1 MILAI
6 HRGHPRRK
14 FVTTPIVSYPLI
26 LISCRSTSFTSITN
40 GNPYRN
46 EPQDPVC
53 MPPPSSLRGIGD
65 PEKVDRGS
73 GVPQSRSE
81 PTLHSMDGQQ
91 EAKPAAY
98 RNPIHL
104 LPRSPTRSRSN
115 PSSEA
120 AGMSRGR
127 AVNRPN
133 SPVKKLQDV
142 NENEVLE
149 VQKAPRNRSHSPV
162 KRLFGMG
169 KSSSL
174 KDIAG
179 EPQAQAREEQA
190 DKIKRTG
197 LKVWGDK
204 FKHGF
209 PVRPRSAGNYLC
221 TY

>member
-1 MILAI
+1 MILTI
-6 HRGHPRRK
+6 HRGHQRRK
-14 FVTTPIVSYPLI
+14 SVRTPIVSYLLVLI
-26 LISCRSTSFTSITN
+26 LCRPTSFTSITN
-40 GNPYRN
+40 GNPYIS
-46 EPQDPVC
+46 EPQGPVC
-53 MPPPSSLRGIGD
+53 MPPPLSLRGNGD

-73 GVPQSRSE
+73 GMPQSRSE

-91 EAKPAAY
+91 KTKPAEY
-98 RNPIHL
+98 RIPIHL

-120 AGMSRGR
+120 ASMSRGR

-149 VQKAPRNRSHSPV
+149 VQKTPRKRSRSPV
-162 KRLFGMG
+162 KRLLGMG

-190 DKIKRTG
+190 DKSKRPG

-209 PVRPRSAGNYLC
+209 LVCSRRAGSYLC

>member
-6 HRGHPRRK
+6 HRGHQRRK
-14 FVTTPIVSYPLI
+14 FVRTQIVSYSHI
-26 LISCRSTSFTSITN
+26 LISCRPTSFTSITN

-46 EPQDPVC
+46 EPQGPVC
-53 MPPPSSLRGIGD
+53 MPPPLSLRGIGD

-73 GVPQSRSE
+73 GMPQSRSE

-91 EAKPAAY
+91 ETKPAEY

-120 AGMSRGR
+120 ARLSRGR

-149 VQKAPRNRSHSPV
+149 VQKPPRERSRSPV

-179 EPQAQAREEQA
+179 EPQARARGGRA
-190 DKIKRTG
+190 DKSKRTG

-209 PVRPRSAGNYLC
+209 LVRPRSVGNYLC

>member
-1 MILAI
+1 MIPAV
-6 HRGHPRRK
+6 HRGHQRRK
-14 FVTTPIVSYPLI
+14 FVGTPIVSYPLM
-26 LISCRSTSFTSITN
+26 LISCRPASFTSITN
-40 GNPYRN
+40 GNPYIN
-46 EPQDPVC
+46 GPQSPVR
-53 MPPPSSLRGIGD
+53 MPPPLSLRGNGD

-73 GVPQSRSE
+73 GMPQSRSE
-81 PTLHSMDGQQ
+81 PTLHSVDGQQ
-91 EAKPAAY
+91 ETKPAEY
-98 RNPIHL
+98 RIPIHL

-120 AGMSRGR
+120 ANVSRGR

-149 VQKAPRNRSHSPV
+149 VQKAPRKRSRSPV
-162 KRLFGMG
+162 KRLLGMG

-190 DKIKRTG
+190 DKSKRTG

-209 PVRPRSAGNYLC
+209 LVCSRCAGNYVC